1 MHPEKEKRIFETITK
16 YTLLSDLQYGDF
28 SIDTDILEKTME
40 EFTTVMARNDMGGN
54 EGIHKPTSGNPDRLR
69 R

>member
-1 MHPEKEKRIFETITK
+1 MNPKKESSIYAMSKGE
-16 YTLLSDLQYGDF
+16 LLTNYNDF
-28 SIDTDILEKTME
+28 IIDTNLFEKTME
-40 EFTTVMARNDMGGN
+40 EFTTVMSRVDMGGN

>member
-1 MHPEKEKRIFETITK
+1 MNPKKESSIYASYAI
-16 YTLLSDLQYGDF
+16 YNDF
-28 SIDTDILEKTME
+28 IIDTNLFEKTME
-40 EFTTVMARNDMGGN
+40 EFCTVMARNDMGGN